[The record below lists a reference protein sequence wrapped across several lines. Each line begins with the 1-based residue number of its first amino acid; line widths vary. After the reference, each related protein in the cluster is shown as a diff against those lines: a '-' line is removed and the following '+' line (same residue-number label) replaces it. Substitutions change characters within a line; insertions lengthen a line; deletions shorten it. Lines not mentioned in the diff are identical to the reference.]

1 MFSTTLLG
9 TRWGDLSEELR
20 HTLLERAD
28 ILEFAEE
35 NGEYSEGML
44 HFHNTM
50 LGVRAVLG
58 SEKQYISL
66 GDPDIIIDEDAV
78 ISLV

>member
-1 MFSTTLLG
+1 M
-9 TRWGDLSEELR
+9 
-20 HTLLERAD
+20 
-28 ILEFAEE
+28 EFAEE
-35 NGEYSEGML
+35 NGGYSEGML